1 MRRES
6 GRNFAWPQVG
16 LRRRGGSQQPEQ
28 DPISASD
35 DCNLVASDDVVIVA
49 RDLRRQ
55 FSGPGEPVNVLH
67 SVNLDVARGSSIAL
81 MGASGSGKTT
91 LLNLIAGLDRP
102 SSGCVTVLGERVDQL
117 SDGEAAAFRAGHLGL
132 VFQDPHLLPGLSAIE
147 NVVIARLPWETGQV
161 LQARARSL
169 LARVGLGDREGFP
182 PALLSGGERQRVGIA
197 RALLGS
203 PEVLLADEP
212 TGNLDE
218 QATTQLLDLL
228 EQLKAETQL
237 TLVIATHDPVVA
249 ERATVVCRL
258 RNGTLECK

>member
-1 MRRES
+1 VKRDSSRKS
-6 GRNFAWPQVG
+6 AWPQLG
-16 LRRRGGSQQPEQ
+16 LLRRGGSQEPELERI
-28 DPISASD
+28 PGSD
-35 DCNLVASDDVVIVA
+35 ECNLLASDDVVITV
-49 RDLRRQ
+49 RNLRRQ
-55 FSGPGEPVNVLH
+55 FPGPGEPVDVLR
-67 SVNLDVARGSSIAL
+67 SVDLDVARGSSIAL

-102 SSGCVTVLGERVDQL
+102 SSGCVAVLGERVDQL
-117 SDGEAAAFRAGHLGL
+117 SDGEAAAFRARHLGL
-132 VFQDPHLLPGLSAIE
+132 VFQDPHLLPGLSALE
-147 NVVIARLPWETGQV
+147 NVVIARLPWEAGQV

-218 QATTQLLDLL
+218 QATTELLDLL
-228 EQLKAETQL
+228 EKLKVETQL
-237 TLVIATHDPVVA
+237 TLIIATHDPVVA
-249 ERATVVCRL
+249 DRATVVCRL
-258 RNGTLECK
+258 RNGTLECT